1 MDDSKPKRNK
11 GIVQIEKRITELVEM
26 DIMNEEIYVLLKKLA
41 HIYINQNKF
50 VYGYSGVEDVC
61 HDVASDVWLAVING
75 RVIKSWMYYI
85 GKMIKMSYVANQRR
99 IEHEVINTEY
109 DPSYKY
115 NIKVMCTGSSM
126 SCIKDFDNMERNLV
140 LDNVAGMILKTMS
153 KTKFKPG
160 TKEYLDLYTNVCI
173 NLVREL
179 DNEDYI
185 YFRIDNHIKPY
196 VQIVIEQFK
205 KDFRNSGFTES
216 IADNVDDDL
225 EMLITSDEAL
235 MKELKKG

>member
-11 GIVQIEKRITELVEM
+11 GIVQIEKRITELVET
-26 DIMNEEIYVLLKKLA
+26 DIMNEEIYILLKKLA
-41 HIYINQNKF
+41 YIYINQNKF
-50 VYGYSGVEDVC
+50 VYGYNGVEDVC
-61 HDVASDVWLAVING
+61 HDVAADVWLAVING
-75 RVIKSWMYYI
+75 RIIKSWMYYI
-85 GKMIKMSYVANQRR
+85 GKMIKMSYVSNQRK
-99 IEHEVINTEY
+99 IEHEVIDTEY
-109 DPSYKY
+109 DPSYKH
-115 NIKVMCTGSSM
+115 NIKVMCTGSSL
-126 SCIKDFDNMERNLV
+126 SCIKDFDDMERNLV

-153 KTKFKPG
+153 KTKFKSG

-179 DNEDYI
+179 DNEEYI
-185 YFRIDNHIKPY
+185 YFRIDDNIKPY